1 MRDSWNGSP
10 PGEMQAAVAAT
21 PAFAFQTVTASPP
34 AGAAREAGSPSAAA
48 YRTNATAINDV
59 NSPRKVT
66 TLIDRLVVWV
76 FMVQSS
82 IFPSNSSAGDVHTAI
97 TA

>member
-1 MRDSWNGSP
+1 
-10 PGEMQAAVAAT
+10 
-21 PAFAFQTVTASPP
+21 VTASPP

-82 IFPSNSSAGDVHTAI
+82 IFPSNSSAGESMLQQRRCRHAHSTRSQRLKLRSGA
-97 TA
+97 AR